1 MRDERL
7 YLDDILEAA
16 AAIERVLRGLTEEE
30 WADSEIHQDA
40 VLYRLVIIGEAA
52 ARLSDNLQN
61 RHSDIAWRDI
71 IGFRNF
77 AVHHYFG
84 LNLDVVW
91 YTASHDVPQLARQ
104 VAQILHDDFGTD
116 PLPG

>member
-16 AAIERVLRGLTEEE
+16 ASIDRTLRGITEEE
-30 WADSEIHQDA
+30 WVENEIYRDA

-52 ARLSDNLQN
+52 ARLSDELRN
-61 RHSDIAWRDI
+61 RHSDIVWRDI

-91 YTASHDVPQLARQ
+91 YTARHDVPLLALQ
-104 VAQILHDDFGTD
+104 IAQILRDDFNE
-116 PLPG
+116 LPYD